1 MIWDEGKAEEEAGE
15 QKKGG
20 EKMRRIE
27 EDEGDETESGFITL
41 LIYIYIYILEGE
53 LKIHSF
59 HPVRQLVVQIWLPK
73 DVWVVPSGRLT
84 ASQRTLVESISVA
97 QY

>member
-41 LIYIYIYILEGE
+41 LIYIYIY
-53 LKIHSF
+53 
-59 HPVRQLVVQIWLPK
+59 
-73 DVWVVPSGRLT
+73 
-84 ASQRTLVESISVA
+84 
-97 QY
+97 

>member
-1 MIWDEGKAEEEAGE
+1 
-15 QKKGG
+15 
-20 EKMRRIE
+20 MRRIE

-73 DVWVVPSGRLT
+73 DV
-84 ASQRTLVESISVA
+84 
-97 QY
+97 